1 MIHRRTMI
9 AGLAAAGLLANATH
23 AQEAT
28 TETLE
33 ISGAFG
39 RATPPT
45 SKAGVVF
52 LTIRSL
58 GPVDRLVGYITPACN
73 RPELHTHID
82 NNGIMQM
89 RQVEAIDVPAG
100 GVVELKPGG
109 LHLMMIDLNGPLI
122 EGETIP
128 VTLEFENAGP
138 VEIEVPILGVG
149 AMEPAQA
156 H

>member
-9 AGLAAAGLLANATH
+9 AGLAAAGFFATATQ
-23 AQEAT
+23 AQQAK

-33 ISGAFG
+33 VSGAFA

-45 SKAGVVF
+45 SKTGVVF

-58 GPVDRLVGYITPACN
+58 GSADRLVGYTTPACN

-100 GVVELKPGG
+100 GVAELKPGG
-109 LHLMMIDLNGPLI
+109 FHLMLIDLNGPLT
-122 EGETIP
+122 EGETFP
-128 VTLEFENAGP
+128 VTLEFETSGP

-149 AMEPAQA
+149 AMAPAQ
-156 H
+156 